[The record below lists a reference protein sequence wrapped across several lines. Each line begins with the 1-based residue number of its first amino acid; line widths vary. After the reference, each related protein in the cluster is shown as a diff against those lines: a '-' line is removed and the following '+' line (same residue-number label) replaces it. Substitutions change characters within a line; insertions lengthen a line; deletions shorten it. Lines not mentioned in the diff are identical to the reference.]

1 MKSVE
6 RKEAGGNSE
15 AKELIAD
22 FENIVKHVQDQGQ
35 CNSPNIDFENKIK
48 QETLNIEKNIC
59 FNPETDKPI
68 IIGEI
73 KSVLKMLKNE
83 KSSGP
88 DGIINEI
95 FKNSSDATIKAL
107 AKLFNLILKTGQ
119 YPEQWNKSYLILLHK
134 SSKKCDPSNYGGIS
148 LINCV
153 ANIFSAILNNRL
165 KLLMKDKYSNSQ
177 FGFRE
182 NHRTSDSLFILKT
195 LINKYLHK
203 NKKKL

>member
-1 MKSVE
+1 MNNPSELWKTFKSVE
-6 RKEAGGNSE
+6 RKEAGGNSKV
-15 AKELIAD
+15 KELIAD

-35 CNSPNIDFENKIK
+35 CSSPNIDFENKIK

-73 KSVLKMLKNE
+73 KSVLKMLKKE

-88 DGIINEI
+88 DDIINEI

-119 YPEQWNKSYLILLHK
+119 YPEQWNKSYLILLYK
-134 SSKKCDPSNYGGIS
+134 SGKKSDPSNYRGIS
-148 LINCV
+148 FN
-153 ANIFSAILNNRL
+153 
-165 KLLMKDKYSNSQ
+165 
-177 FGFRE
+177 
-182 NHRTSDSLFILKT
+182 
-195 LINKYLHK
+195 
-203 NKKKL
+203 

>member
-1 MKSVE
+1 MKE
-6 RKEAGGNSE
+6 KKQE
-15 AKELIAD
+15 ELIAD

-35 CNSPNIDFENKIK
+35 CNSPNIDFEKK
-48 QETLNIEKNIC
+48 FTQETLNIEKNIC

-73 KSVLKMLKNE
+73 KSVLKMLKKE

-107 AKLFNLILKTGQ
+107 AKLFNLILRIGQ
-119 YPEQWNKSYLILLHK
+119 YPEQWNKSCLILLHK
-134 SSKKCDPSNYGGIS
+134 SGKKCDLSNYRGIS

-153 ANIFSAILNNRL
+153 AIFLVL
-165 KLLMKDKYSNSQ
+165 
-177 FGFRE
+177 
-182 NHRTSDSLFILKT
+182 SLTIG
-195 LINKYLHK
+195 
-203 NKKKL
+203 

>member
-1 MKSVE
+1 LKSVE
-6 RKEAGGNSE
+6 KKEAGGNTE
-15 AKELIAD
+15 VKELIAD

-48 QETLNIEKNIC
+48 QETLNIEKKIC

-88 DGIINEI
+88 DGFINQI

-107 AKLFNLILKTGQ
+107 AQLFNLILKTGK
-119 YPEQWNKSYLILLHK
+119 KS
-134 SSKKCDPSNYGGIS
+134 DPSNYRGIS
-148 LINCV
+148 FN
-153 ANIFSAILNNRL
+153 
-165 KLLMKDKYSNSQ
+165 
-177 FGFRE
+177 
-182 NHRTSDSLFILKT
+182 
-195 LINKYLHK
+195 
-203 NKKKL
+203 